1 MRGEIDMFE
10 HDRDGQDLR
19 SWKLRAAQRS
29 QPTAAFGDS
38 PTAAVQLPVDRHTSQ
53 GAAAEDAA
61 GNHSTN
67 RANVE
72 CLSQST
78 AVLSTA
84 EAGGVA
90 LLLEHQGT
98 GGWLN
103 GSPPAHRGVANMSG
117 TSRVGS
123 R

>member
-10 HDRDGQDLR
+10 HDRDGRELR

-38 PTAAVQLPVDRHTSQ
+38 PSAVVQLPVDGRPGQ
-53 GAAAEDAA
+53 GAAVADAA

-67 RANVE
+67 RANVG

-78 AVLSTA
+78 AVLSVA
-84 EAGGVA
+84 EAGGLHCCLSITA
-90 LLLEHQGT
+90 
-98 GGWLN
+98 
-103 GSPPAHRGVANMSG
+103 RGAG
-117 TSRVGS
+117 
-123 R
+123 